1 MCNVIVLTDSV
12 QIKPDALEH
21 AGGLSSEFEVALAD
35 IAKVSTSDDPT
46 SLVHGVK
53 VGVGLPK
60 TKIGTWHHDGVEDYF
75 CVHHDG
81 RAVVLD
87 LSPGHRYARVVV
99 TVQNPDD
106 LVVQIQAAMAAG
118 PDAAG

>member
-1 MCNVIVLTDSV
+1 MLLTDSV
-12 QIKPDALEH
+12 QIKPNAMEH
-21 AGGLSSEFEVALAD
+21 TGGLNGEFQVAFAD
-35 IAKVSTSDDPT
+35 ISKVSTSDDPT
-46 SLVHGVK
+46 SLVRGVK

-81 RAVVLD
+81 PAVVLE
-87 LSPGHRYARVVV
+87 LSPGHTYAKVVV
-99 TVQNPDD
+99 TVENPDD
-106 LVVQIQAAMAAG
+106 LVAQIQAAMSAG